1 MKANVLN
8 DDQEA
13 IIREWEQT
21 HTPSRSRSRLG
32 NYDAQIRQKINE
44 GYTQQAVTELL
55 SALGCKTSHQNLSRY
70 LKKNAD
76 STAKIQKNETDTSKA
91 SFKSGFSEL
100 KQGMRG
106 S

>member
-1 MKANVLN
+1 MNVN
-8 DDQEA
+8 VINADQEA

-21 HTPSRSRSRLG
+21 HTPSRSRSRLKD
-32 NYDAQIRQKINE
+32 YDAQIRQKIDE

-55 SALGCKTSHQNLSRY
+55 AALGCKTSHQNLSKY
-70 LKKNAD
+70 LKKHGL
-76 STAKIQKNETDTSKA
+76 STVKVQKNEPSSSAA
-91 SFKSGFSEL
+91 SLKSGFSQL